1 MALVDKECKVAIM
14 DIFKDIKENMNT
26 QGTNG
31 GSVKKWKY
39 NKELNGNLSTAK
51 HNITRNTWKNR
62 SLPEKKFKENQ

>member
-1 MALVDKECKVAIM
+1 M
-14 DIFKDIKENMNT
+14 FKDIKENMNT

-39 NKELNGNLSTAK
+39 NKELNGNLSTEK

-62 SLPEKKFKENQ
+62 SLLEKKI